1 MNTGGLGAF
10 PGIEIQFVVNSQVG
24 WRQKRGTVQRTSKEF
39 AEAKSRTTFH
49 NAAIALVR
57 LYWEIVSDF
66 RMG

>member
-10 PGIEIQFVVNSQVG
+10 PGMEIQFVVNSQVG
-24 WRQKRGTVQRTSKEF
+24 WRQKRGTVLRTSNEF

-49 NAAIALVR
+49 NAAIALAR
-57 LYWEIVSDF
+57 LYLAIVSEF